1 VLITLSQPDL
11 ASWLVIVALALL
23 LKVLYELALI
33 RRAFRHT

>member
-1 VLITLSQPDL
+1 
-11 ASWLVIVALALL
+11 LVIVALALL